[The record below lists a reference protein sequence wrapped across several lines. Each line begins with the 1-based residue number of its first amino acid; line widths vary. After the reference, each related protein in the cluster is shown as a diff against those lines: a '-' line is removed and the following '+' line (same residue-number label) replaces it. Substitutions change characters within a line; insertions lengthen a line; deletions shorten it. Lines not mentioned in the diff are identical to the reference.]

1 LYCLSFFFWP
11 LYCLSFF
18 FWSLYCLSFFWP
30 LYCLSFSDLRLL
42 ITPLVS
48 SNFTFL
54 YVPRW
59 QQSSIKEILMDTT
72 AQYLEYLRENYI
84 VHMQVLMKCFYI

>member
-1 LYCLSFFFWP
+1 
-11 LYCLSFF
+11 
-18 FWSLYCLSFFWP
+18 
-30 LYCLSFSDLRLL
+30 
-42 ITPLVS
+42 LVS